1 MKKKKLVLLL
11 SACLLSVGSLQ
22 AQKNKIYL
30 PWENGKLQ
38 VSEENRY
45 LKHENGTPFFWL
57 GETGWLLPERLNRD
71 EAAYYLS
78 HCRQAG
84 YNVVQ
89 VQTMNSVPS
98 MNCYGHSSLPDG
110 FNFKEINKKGVY
122 GYWDHMD
129 YIIKTA
135 EKNGIYIG
143 MVPIWGTP
151 VSEGLMT
158 VKDAQ
163 AYGKF
168 LAERYKD
175 APNIIWMVGGDIRG
189 DVKTAEWEA
198 LAKSIRAV
206 DKNHLMTFHPRGRT
220 TSATWFNDADW
231 LDFNMFQSGHRRYGQ
246 RNGDGDYPIEE
257 NTEEDNWRFVERS
270 MAMTPMKPVIDG
282 EPIYED
288 IPQGLHDP
296 NETRWSAADVRR
308 YAYWSV
314 FAGSF
319 GHTYGHNDIM
329 QFITPGV
336 IGSFGADGSKK
347 TWVDAMKDPGFN
359 QMKYLKRLM
368 LAFPFFE
375 RVPDQSIIAGTNGE
389 RYDRAVATRG
399 NDYLLVYNYTGRPMQ
414 VDLSKI
420 SGAKKK
426 VWWYGAKDGKLQY
439 LGEFDSKVTTF
450 QYDGG
455 YISGNDQVLIAVDA
469 GKEYVEL
476 NKLRVEN

>member
-1 MKKKKLVLLL
+1 
-11 SACLLSVGSLQ
+11 
-22 AQKNKIYL
+22 
-30 PWENGKLQ
+30 
-38 VSEENRY
+38 
-45 LKHENGTPFFWL
+45 
-57 GETGWLLPERLNRD
+57 
-71 EAAYYLS
+71 
-78 HCRQAG
+78 
-84 YNVVQ
+84 
-89 VQTMNSVPS
+89 
-98 MNCYGHSSLPDG
+98 
-110 FNFKEINKKGVY
+110 
-122 GYWDHMD
+122 
-129 YIIKTA
+129 
-135 EKNGIYIG
+135 
-143 MVPIWGTP
+143 
-151 VSEGLMT
+151 
-158 VKDAQ
+158 
-163 AYGKF
+163 
-168 LAERYKD
+168 
-175 APNIIWMVGGDIRG
+175 
-189 DVKTAEWEA
+189 
-198 LAKSIRAV
+198 
-206 DKNHLMTFHPRGRT
+206 
-220 TSATWFNDADW
+220 
-231 LDFNMFQSGHRRYGQ
+231 
-246 RNGDGDYPIEE
+246 
-257 NTEEDNWRFVERS
+257 
-270 MAMTPMKPVIDG
+270 
-282 EPIYED
+282 
-288 IPQGLHDP
+288 
-296 NETRWSAADVRR
+296 
-308 YAYWSV
+308 
-314 FAGSF
+314 
-319 GHTYGHNDIM
+319 M